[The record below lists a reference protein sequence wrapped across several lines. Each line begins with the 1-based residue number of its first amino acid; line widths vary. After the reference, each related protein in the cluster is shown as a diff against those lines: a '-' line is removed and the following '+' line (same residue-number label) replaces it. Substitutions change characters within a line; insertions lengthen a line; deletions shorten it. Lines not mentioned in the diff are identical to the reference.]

1 MKTIDFH
8 KIDKADL
15 QSIGY
20 AAASQ
25 GDATEVMARELVR
38 RYPGGALSDEAR
50 AELEKGMIG
59 RKAELMGTVYY
70 VHKGSE
76 YTAIESPKEVSED
89 DAIFSL
95 TVHYASG
102 LTAYEFGQLKTKDPA
117 QYEMVAKWR
126 DAVNKYKS
134 NRMNSLMAAIK
145 AVLANKTGRTRDAN
159 KSYLDWIADN
169 QKGVVQAMLKR
180 AATARKNSDPTAPK
194 DKADLIKMLT
204 HVINKA

>member
-1 MKTIDFH
+1 MQSLNLQ
-8 KIDKADL
+8 KIASANL
-15 QSIGY
+15 ESIGY
-20 AAASQ
+20 AVASQ
-25 GDATEVMARELVR
+25 QDTVETIARELVR
-38 RYPGGALSDEAR
+38 RYPGGALSDEAK

-59 RKAELMGTVYY
+59 RKAELMGTVYF

-134 NRMNSLMAAIK
+134 NRWKSLMAAIN
-145 AVLANKTGRTRDAN
+145 AVVANKTGRTRDAN
-159 KSYLDWIADN
+159 KAFLEWIADDK
-169 QKGVVQAMLKR
+169 KGLVQAMLKR

>member
-15 QSIGY
+15 ESIGY
-20 AAASQ
+20 AVASQ
-25 GDATEVMARELVR
+25 QDTVETIARELVR
-38 RYPGGALSDEAR
+38 RYPGGALSDEAKTD
-50 AELEKGMIG
+50 LEKGMIG
-59 RKAELMGTVYY
+59 RKAELMGETLYI
-70 VHKGSE
+70 HKGNE
-76 YTAIESPKEVSED
+76 YTAIKSLKEAKPD
-89 DAIFSL
+89 DAVFGL
-95 TVHYASG
+95 TVEYASG

-134 NRMNSLMAAIK
+134 NRMKSLMAAIN
-145 AVLANKTGRTRDAN
+145 AVLANKSTRTRDPN